1 MAVASHP
8 RLLVEKARQMGKVL
22 LCLKT
27 SVALGFLGLFVCSMA
42 QAQTEQAASL
52 TCDLATCIQF
62 ALSRHP
68 DLQVAEARR
77 LAAQSKVE
85 FEKAQWRPQLD
96 FKGESGF
103 LSGKAV
109 SAFAVTSKVTEEGI
123 PQRDV
128 SAGYYLGSVSLSL
141 PLVKE
146 GRLLGLQSP
155 SIQQARFGLT
165 AEERLQSARHEQII
179 YNVTAAYLTVLKAF
193 EMVKNQEQVVTLMEP
208 QYQLALTQFKQN
220 LIARNDLLL
229 AEVQLTAA
237 RRDLVVASNIRDQAR
252 HELARAMG
260 LEAPATVEIRDP
272 QLPSPATPPLPS
284 LAELLSFAYQHRPEI
299 QAQQAQIQ
307 AQQED
312 VKRLQGQR
320 FPTLQVITEYNL
332 GNAIDPSV
340 STPSVSTNWH
350 AYVQLSGPL
359 FDFGRQTQKIGI
371 SRALVTEAV
380 KRMESLK
387 GEIAGEIQDV
397 YTRIV
402 NTRAQ
407 LDLADKQIEQATEA
421 LKLSRAKFAQQL
433 LPESALAAAQV
444 TLVNLEQ
451 AKTLT
456 TYDLILA
463 YNQLEL
469 VTGGWKAQV
478 R

>member
-1 MAVASHP
+1 MFASHP
-8 RLLVEKARQMGKVL
+8 RLRSERGRQVDDAR

-27 SVALGFLGLFVCSMA
+27 LTALSLLVLLTFSMA
-42 QAQTEQAASL
+42 CAQTEQTASL
-52 TCDLATCIQF
+52 TCDLATCIQL

-68 DLQVAEARR
+68 DLQVVEARR

-96 FKGESGF
+96 LKGESGF

-109 SAFAVTSKVTEEGI
+109 SPFAVTSKVTEEGI
-123 PQRDV
+123 PQREV
-128 SAGYYLGSVSLSL
+128 SSGFYLGSVSLSL

-155 SIQQARFGLT
+155 SIQQARFALA
-165 AEERLQSARHEQII
+165 AEESLQSTRREQII
-179 YNVTAAYLTVLKAF
+179 YNVTAAYLNALKAL
-193 EMVKNQEQVVTLMEP
+193 EMVKNQEQVVTLTES
-208 QYQLALTQFKQN
+208 QYQLALSQFKQN

-229 AEVQLTAA
+229 AEVQLTATK
-237 RRDLVVASNIRDQAR
+237 RDLIVARNAHDQAR
-252 HELARAMG
+252 HELARAVG
-260 LEAPATVEIRDP
+260 LDAPATVETRDP
-272 QLPSPATPPLPS
+272 QVPSPITPPPPS

-299 QAQQAQIQ
+299 KAQQAQIQ

-312 VKRLQGQR
+312 VKRLQGER
-320 FPTLQVITEYNL
+320 YPTLGVITAYNM

-340 STPSVSTNWH
+340 SAQSVSTNWQ
-350 AYVQLSGPL
+350 ASVQLSAPL
-359 FDFGRQTQKIGI
+359 FDFGRQAQKISI
-371 SRALVTEAV
+371 SRALVTQEV
-380 KRMESLK
+380 SKMESLK
-387 GEIAGEIQDV
+387 GQIAGEIQDV

-407 LDLADKQIEQATEA
+407 LELSDKQIEQATEA

-444 TLVNLEQ
+444 TLVNFEQ
-451 AKTLT
+451 AKTLA
-456 TYDLILA
+456 TYDLSLA
-463 YNQLEL
+463 YRQLEL
-469 VTGGWKAQV
+469 VTGGWKAQA